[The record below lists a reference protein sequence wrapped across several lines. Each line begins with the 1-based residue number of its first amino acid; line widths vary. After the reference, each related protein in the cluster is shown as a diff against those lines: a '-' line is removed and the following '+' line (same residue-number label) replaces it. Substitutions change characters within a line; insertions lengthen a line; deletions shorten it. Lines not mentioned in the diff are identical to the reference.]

1 VVFTGLGVVSPI
13 GVGRAAFWAGL
24 REGRP
29 GLRPVTL
36 FDTAKLHSHLAGEV
50 PDFDPEPILGKKG
63 LRLLDRTTRL
73 ALAAAA
79 LALDDAGL
87 APSPAGA
94 ERAGV
99 VLATTVGSAQSR
111 GEFFVEAI
119 RGGPRAVNPALFPN
133 TVVSSPA
140 SQVAIRFGLRGPNT
154 TIASG
159 FTASLRALD
168 VAARLV
174 AGGQADLVLAG
185 GVEELSELTYAGFH
199 NAGLLAAADH
209 PAGERSVPFDRHRH
223 GLHLGEGAVILVAE
237 PLERARAR
245 GARVLAEYGGAG
257 TAADLR
263 AADRYDPRGAGLA
276 RAVARAL
283 ARAGGAAERVDCV
296 AAGANGSLVGDA
308 AEAVALD
315 AALGAGRRRVVA
327 FAVKSQVG
335 ETWSAGGA
343 FQAGAACLA
352 LAEGIGPA
360 TLGHAVADPRCP
372 VDPVPG
378 RARPARVDTV
388 LLSAPSP
395 MVDNVVAVL
404 GRCEP

>member
-1 VVFTGLGVVSPI
+1 MAELGSNGPDTGRRVVFTGLGVVSPI

-87 APSPAGA
+87 APPPAGA

-133 TVVSSPA
+133 TVVNSPA

-174 AGGQADLVLAG
+174 ASGQADLVLAG
-185 GVEELSELTYAGFH
+185 GVEELSELTYAAFH
-199 NAGLLAAADH
+199 NAGLLASADH

-223 GLHLGEGAVILVAE
+223 GLHLGEGAAILVAE

-245 GARVLAEYGGAG
+245 GARVPPGARWPG
-257 TAADLR
+257 PASRRSAWTASPPGPTGASWATR
-263 AADRYDPRGAGLA
+263 PR
-276 RAVARAL
+276 RWPSTPCS
-283 ARAGGAAERVDCV
+283 ARAGGA
-296 AAGANGSLVGDA
+296 
-308 AEAVALD
+308 
-315 AALGAGRRRVVA
+315 
-327 FAVKSQVG
+327 
-335 ETWSAGGA
+335 WW
-343 FQAGAACLA
+343 
-352 LAEGIGPA
+352 
-360 TLGHAVADPRCP
+360 
-372 VDPVPG
+372 
-378 RARPARVDTV
+378 
-388 LLSAPSP
+388 PSP
-395 MVDNVVAVL
+395 
-404 GRCEP
+404 